1 MPKPKKVQTKFLKIS
16 LRGEIITQSINSRNL
31 GKTKTIIHKINQ
43 ISRLNFNEIF

>member
-31 GKTKTIIHKINQ
+31 GKKKRSYIKLTK
-43 ISRLNFNEIF
+43 